1 MVQDKVQLLL
11 KTTLVPYIN
20 LKEMQNI
27 SKELIPQIG
36 LNLKTR
42 EKGSQCREIFE
53 RKYDKELTSLCKKI
67 KNLRN
72 PTFLRIGYEFKNP
85 LIICESSAA
94 RVGILKGE
102 DCWNEWF
109 DPYFKWIKNHNNV
122 KAFCYINYNWGID
135 WKNPGWGNC
144 RIEENKVVKSKYYL
158 ELKDK
163 KYVNNMKI
171 KDFLRLTYN

>member
-1 MVQDKVQLLL
+1 LKFYPGDNYIDWFGNDLFGVRHFKDNKDKV
-11 KTTLVPYIN
+11 TEDFY
-20 LKEMQNI
+20 KE
-27 SKELIPQIG
+27 SK
-36 LNLKTR
+36 KH
-42 EKGSQCREIFE
+42 
-53 RKYDKELTSLCKKI
+53 KK
-67 KNLRN
+67 
-72 PTFLRIGYEFKNP
+72 P